1 MANDI
6 LTVKNLKKYFP
17 VQKNIFFSKKTFVYA
32 VDGVS
37 FSIRTKQTIGLVG
50 ESGCGKTTLGRTL
63 VHLEK
68 PTAGE
73 ILYRGKNIA
82 YFKRREW
89 HEYRR
94 AVQFMFQDPYS
105 SLNPRK
111 TVYEIVSTGLR
122 SFGLLRS
129 KKELTGRVEELL
141 ELVGLSSQY
150 CHHYPHEFSG
160 GQRQRISIARALA
173 LAPDL
178 LICDEPVS
186 ALDVSIQAQVLNLL
200 NRLKEQFNLSLI
212 FISHDLAVVKHV
224 SDVIFVMYRGK
235 IVEKAPSAS
244 LFARTGHPYSKALIS
259 AIPEPKIGKVK
270 ERIILKGDVS
280 TPMGEMKGCCF
291 RDRCY
296 MAREICARQEPPAKK
311 VAVNHIAYCYFTE
324 KVSG

>member
-1 MANDI
+1 MSSDI
-6 LTVKNLKKYFP
+6 LDVKNLKKYFP
-17 VQKNIFFSKKTFVYA
+17 VQKNIFFSKKAFVHA

-37 FSIRTKQTIGLVG
+37 FTIRAGQTVGLVG

-73 ILYRGKNIA
+73 ILYKGKNTA
-82 YFKRREW
+82 SFRRGEW
-89 HEYRR
+89 HEYRK

-122 SFGLLRS
+122 SFGLLHS
-129 KKELTGRVEELL
+129 KKELSGRVEELL
-141 ELVGLSSQY
+141 KLVGLSPQY

-173 LAPDL
+173 LKPDL

-200 NRLKEQFNLSLI
+200 NGLKKQFNLSLI

-224 SDVIFVMYRGK
+224 SDLIFVMYRGK

-244 LFARTGHPYSKALIS
+244 LFSHTGHPYSKALIS
-259 AIPEPKIGKVK
+259 AIPEPKIGKQK
-270 ERIILKGDVS
+270 KRIILKGDVA
-280 TPMGEMKGCCF
+280 TPVGEMTGCCF

-296 MAREICARQEPPAKK
+296 MAQEICECEHPPAKR
-311 VAVNHIAYCYFTE
+311 VAPHHTAFCHFA
-324 KVSG
+324 